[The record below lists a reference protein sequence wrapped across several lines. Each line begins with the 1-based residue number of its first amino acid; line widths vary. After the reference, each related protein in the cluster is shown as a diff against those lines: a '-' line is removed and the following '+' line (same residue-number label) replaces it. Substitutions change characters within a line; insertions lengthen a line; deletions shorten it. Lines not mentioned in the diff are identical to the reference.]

1 MEELTNKDLIE
12 HLQNNT
18 KVLEPGS
25 KLEKAFLE
33 IDRKDFIDEDHEI
46 EAYYD
51 YPLPIG
57 YGQTIS
63 QPTIVAVMLSLLDL
77 KKGERVLDV
86 GCGSGWTT
94 VLIGY
99 LVGAEGEVVAVDIIQ
114 EFVELTRNRAAAYQ
128 DKAQNIAVFHASE
141 EKAIYSDH
149 FDKILVN
156 ASFQSE
162 ESIPQSMR
170 EALKEGGRMV
180 APIANDL
187 VVLQKEEGELKE
199 LKRLPYTVSFV
210 PYIEYF

>member
-1 MEELTNKDLIE
+1 MEELTNKDLVE

-63 QPTIVAVMLSLLDL
+63 QPTIVAVMLSLLGL

-99 LVGAEGEVVAVDIIQ
+99 LVEAEGEVVAVDIIQ

-162 ESIPQSMR
+162 ESIPQSMK
-170 EALKEGGRMV
+170 EGLKEGGRMV

-187 VVLQKEEGELKE
+187 IVLQKEEGKLKE
-199 LKRLPYTVSFV
+199 LKRLPYAVSFV